1 MPEIGKR
8 IKEIRIKRELSQE
21 DLAES
26 AKVNL
31 RTIQRIENNETTPR
45 NKTLKLIFNA
55 LDIEIIDQEKKT
67 INKNLIWS
75 SFLTLIIII
84 GSFSGWLEFTYDSV
98 INLERTGPKQFTTNG
113 WKGSI
118 LYNKGFTFYNWLL
131 SICALTIG
139 GISISN
145 GLTLIEKKKRYI
157 VVQLIFILSYLVVL
171 AKITEKATIQN
182 ITEKGTINSMTFEFK
197 PGLFIVILATVF
209 LTISYLKKEK

>member
-1 MPEIGKR
+1 MAEIGKR

-26 AKVNL
+26 AKINL

-55 LDIEIIDQEKKT
+55 LGIEIIDQEKKA

-84 GSFSGWLEFTYDSV
+84 GSFIGWMQITYDSGM
-98 INLERTGPKQFTTNG
+98 NFERTGPGQLTTNG

-118 LYNKGFTFYNWLL
+118 IYNEGFIFYNWLL

-139 GISISN
+139 GVSIGN
-145 GLTLIEKKKRYI
+145 ALTLIEKKKRYI
-157 VVQLIFILSYLVVL
+157 LGQLIFILSYLVVL
-171 AKITEKATIQN
+171 AKITQRLTDNLIP
-182 ITEKGTINSMTFEFK
+182 FEFK
-197 PGLFIVILATVF
+197 PGLFIVILATIF